1 MSPIQATALGV
12 RLFVIW
18 AALYFGRAVP
28 GYYLQLRGAEDAS
41 DALVVVAIGVVIFA
55 LLAFLWLFPR
65 TVART
70 LLPPGDA
77 LTLGEMP
84 EDRWLAVGCSLL
96 GLWILAEAL
105 PGIVQQLYVLYHAAR
120 AQFSPPGV
128 GVSGLVY
135 YGVEALIGAW
145 LLLGAAGVRKLRQ
158 WVRDRPPAE

>member
-28 GYYLQLRGAEDAS
+28 GYYLQIRGADDAS
-41 DALVVVAIGVVIFA
+41 DALIVAIGVVIFA

-77 LTLGEMP
+77 LSLGEMP
-84 EDRWLAVGCSLL
+84 EDRWLAVGCALL

-105 PGIVQQLYVLYHAAR
+105 PGIVQQLYVLYYAAR
-120 AQFSPPGV
+120 AQFSPPGA
-128 GVSGLVY
+128 GIASLVY
-135 YGVEALIGAW
+135 CGIEALIGAW
-145 LLLGAAGVRKLRQ
+145 LLLGAAGLRKLWQ
-158 WVRDRPPAE
+158 WMRDRPSAE